1 MQCFCNN
8 CQKEFEPRR
17 ASTFN
22 CDVCIKK
29 LANRKYKN
37 KMRHGGKREELIK
50 KDGLICY
57 RCGKT
62 GNRFEIITHH
72 LTRNSDDHRKQ
83 VNLCRSCHMIIHDIS
98 GYRKDIQTVRRITR
112 EMVENAIYGKELEEA
127 CRLLDI
133 TRSALYKLR
142 KAYNLPLRKIQKLP
156 T

>member
-50 KDGLICY
+50 ENGLICY

-62 GNRFEIITHH
+62 GNRFSIVTHH
-72 LTRNSDDHRKQ
+72 IGGDSENHRKQ
-83 VNLCRSCHMIIHDIS
+83 VNLCRSCHFKIHDIL
-98 GYRKDIQTVRRITR
+98 GYRNDIKRVRELTK
-112 EMVENAIYGKELEEA
+112 EMVENALKDRELENA
-127 CRLLDI
+127 CEILGI
-133 TRSALYKLR
+133 TRSALYKIR
-142 KAYNLPLRKIQKLP
+142 RAYNLPMRKNLS
-156 T
+156 